1 MAPVAVEQDQGQD
14 EAVAMQ
20 QAQMQQM
27 QMQQEEQQ
35 QRVSIFKMFRHRKK
49 IKELKKKIDFH
60 HRRAEEHKNS
70 YFVFLAGLALI
81 IDCVNVTD
89 AVTGFFAMIFTFWVP
104 FLYLALF
111 KFGPRSYVWRGKMPR
126 YLIDMLDVV
135 IEEMP
140 VLRALPMNTL
150 DVVIHWMWSLE
161 HMAQDLL
168 KARMY
173 EVELRL
179 LLRKQKRGKL

>member
-1 MAPVAVEQDQGQD
+1 
-14 EAVAMQ
+14 
-20 QAQMQQM
+20 M
-27 QMQQEEQQ
+27 QMQQEQQQ

-70 YFVFLAGLALI
+70 YFVFLAGLAI
-81 IDCVNVTD
+81 IVDLLNVAD
-89 AVTGFFAMIFTFWVP
+89 FFTGFFAMLFTFWVP
-104 FLYLALF
+104 PFYLALF
-111 KFGPRSYVWRGKMPR
+111 NFGPRSYVWRGETPR

-135 IEEMP
+135 IEWTP
-140 VLRALPMNTL
+140 FIRGLPANTS